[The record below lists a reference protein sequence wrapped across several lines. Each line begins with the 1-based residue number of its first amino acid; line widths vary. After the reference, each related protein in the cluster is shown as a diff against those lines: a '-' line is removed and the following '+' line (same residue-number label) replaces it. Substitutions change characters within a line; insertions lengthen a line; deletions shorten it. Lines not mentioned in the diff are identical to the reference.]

1 MHNIINNL
9 SNINI
14 NLNVN
19 VNINSSQKEKLLKSM
34 SSYKDMKKIS
44 NLNSSN
50 GNNTNIK
57 SYRKHLNNLSINLS
71 KDLPSSSLNNFDI
84 DDYNIVKSIGEGTF
98 GKIFEVEDKD
108 HRHFAM
114 KKLICNSIKEI
125 ETLKKEYEFLYNFEN
140 LNINLVNIYVIET
153 KKLDRKI
160 FVMYVLK
167 ELKKKK

>member
-1 MHNIINNL
+1 
-9 SNINI
+9 
-14 NLNVN
+14 
-19 VNINSSQKEKLLKSM
+19 VNINSSQKEKILKSM

-98 GKIFEVEDKD
+98 GKIFEVEDKY

-140 LNINLVNIYVIET
+140 
-153 KKLDRKI
+153 
-160 FVMYVLK
+160 
-167 ELKKKK
+167 